1 MGRRPSNPGSVP
13 RLRMRKRPGKTYY
26 FYDHGGEPRREEP
39 LGTDYGLAIVK
50 WAEREKNR
58 RAQEKVAEVVTFR
71 YVADCY
77 RADVIP
83 TKGQATQKDNA
94 RELKQLLAY
103 FDTPPCPIDSIKPK
117 HVRQYLT
124 KRSAVAPVRANREK
138 ALLSHIFNYA
148 REHGFTDQA
157 NPCAGI
163 KGNKEKGRD
172 TYVTDDAYKALW
184 EASGWPLRDTLDLA
198 YLTGQRPS
206 DVLGMTVVNIS
217 GDVIEFKQGKT
228 NKKIRMSL
236 SPALSDL
243 LARIA
248 ERKSTYPIH
257 AISLTV
263 DERGRPLSYR
273 QMHDRFCKARDEAKV
288 DFQFRDL
295 RAKAASDKADSSGDI
310 REAQRQ
316 MGHTSVVMTEHYVRS
331 RRGAKVDPTK

>member
-1 MGRRPSNPGSVP
+1 MGRRPSKPDAVP
-13 RLRMRKRPGKTYY
+13 RLRVRKRPGKTYY
-26 FYDHGGEPRREEP
+26 FYDHGGSPRREEP
-39 LGTDYGLAIVK
+39 LGSDYGIAILK
-50 WAEREKNR
+50 WASYEKNR
-58 RAQEKVAEVVTFR
+58 YAQSKVAEVVTFR
-71 YVADCY
+71 YVADRY
-77 RADVIP
+77 RAEVVP
-83 TKGQATQKDNA
+83 TKSEATQKDNA
-94 RELKQLLAY
+94 RELKKLLEF
-103 FDTPPCPIDSIKPK
+103 FDDPPGPIDEIKPM
-117 HVRQYLT
+117 HVRRYLT
-124 KRSAVAPVRANREK
+124 WRADAPVRANREK

-148 REHGFTDQA
+148 RDCGLTDKA

-184 EASGWPLRDTLDLA
+184 DAAVWPLRDALDLA

-236 SPALSDL
+236 SPSLSEL

-248 ERKSTYPIH
+248 ARKATYSIH

-263 DERGRPLSYR
+263 DERGKPMTYR

-316 MGHTSVVMTEHYVRS
+316 LGHTSVVMTEHYVRS
-331 RRGAKVDPTK
+331 RRGAKVNPTK